1 MRAARGLLLIGLV
14 LVFVLGALAISAHF
28 GPRLLARWQDL
39 QPRVTELAPHSAP
52 PLAVQ
57 PAVAAAAALAALSR
71 PLIGGGQ
78 LSVLGNPAA
87 LRYPDCHLAYA
98 RNPWDLAAFDGGLY
112 IGLGDA
118 SNQGPS
124 PNAGPVPLI
133 RYDPVSDRF
142 HEELILPEEQIG
154 RFFRRQG
161 ALWLTGDDP
170 RQSWRWGNLYRR
182 DAHGGWLQYRT
193 LPRTI
198 HAYAL
203 AWHQGRLFAAISIT
217 EAVPE
222 GVGTERHGSAV
233 AVSTDEGLSWSLIPL
248 GGWRIFDFLQLDG
261 QLFAADV
268 FPGPGIQRWLDAEQ
282 RQGWHAPIYALEMS
296 PAETSPAETIT
307 AEASTAEASTAE
319 AMPTARRR
327 LDLDAKALFPNTPQ
341 AGERAAVVARALPWG
356 HRAAYLG
363 VFARWQDPWPEQGAY
378 LAESLREGDVRV
390 RRIPLPEGAIALD
403 LRLEGNA
410 LQVLFAVPE
419 TDVADAD
426 AALDTRWRSSLWSS
440 QDGERWEPMLSFS
453 ANAPARAVERLGD
466 DLYLA
471 LGSLSPPDEGR
482 CTAADQATGT
492 LLRWRR

>member
-1 MRAARGLLLIGLV
+1 MRAARGLLLVGLV
-14 LVFVLGALAISAHF
+14 LLGLVLGALAISAHF

-39 QPRVTELAPHSAP
+39 QPRVTELTPNASP
-52 PLAVQ
+52 PLALQ
-57 PAVAAAAALAALSR
+57 PAVAATAALAALSR

-78 LSVLGNPAA
+78 LQVLGNPAA

-98 RNPWDLAAFDGGLY
+98 RNPWDLAAFDGRLY

-124 PNAGPVPLI
+124 PNAGPVPVI
-133 RYDPVSDRF
+133 HYDPVSDQF

-182 DAHGGWLQYRT
+182 DAQGGWLQYRT

-261 QLFAADV
+261 QLFAADI

-282 RQGWHAPIYALEMS
+282 RQGWHAPIYELET
-296 PAETSPAETIT
+296 AT
-307 AEASTAEASTAE
+307 AEAAPS
-319 AMPTARRR
+319 ARRR
-327 LDLDAKALFPNTPQ
+327 LDLNAEALFPNTPQ
-341 AGERAAVVARALPWG
+341 AGERAAIVARALPWG
-356 HRAAYLG
+356 ERAAYLG
-363 VFARWQDPWPEQGAY
+363 LFARWQDPWPAAGAY

-390 RRIPLPEGAIALD
+390 QRIPLPKGAIALD
-403 LRLEGNA
+403 LRLEGDA
-410 LQVLFAVPE
+410 LQLLFAVPE
-419 TDVADAD
+419 SSQ
-426 AALDTRWRSSLWSS
+426 LRWRSSLWSS
-440 QDGERWEPMLSFS
+440 RDGERWEPMLSFS
-453 ANAPARAVERLGD
+453 ANAPARAVERVGD

-471 LGSLSPPDEGR
+471 LGTLSPPDEGR
-482 CTAADQATGT
+482 CSAADQAAGT
-492 LLRWRR
+492 LLRWQRND